1 MHLLE
6 HDDEATKSGNATKS
20 YEEARFQTNPG
31 EEGDGDGDGDG
42 DGEGES
48 KGRWM
53 LLIEF
58 AEPMG
63 APFGKASALTG
74 TVVDKLD
81 EMDAKDLD
89 VRLYGLICTV
99 SE

>member
-1 MHLLE
+1 
-6 HDDEATKSGNATKS
+6 
-20 YEEARFQTNPG
+20 
-31 EEGDGDGDGDG
+31 
-42 DGEGES
+42 
-48 KGRWM
+48 M

-58 AEPMG
+58 AEPLG
-63 APFGKASALTG
+63 APFAKASALTG

-81 EMDAKDLD
+81 EMDAKEID